1 MSEMINTMSM
11 QIPAK
16 SENES
21 FARAVVAAFCV
32 GLNPT
37 VDEISDIKTAVSEA
51 VTNCVVHAY
60 QKRQSND
67 DMITIECKLF
77 PSMLEV
83 TISDRGVGIQNI
95 DQAMEP
101 FYTTEPDSER
111 SGMGFTVMQSFMDKI
126 SVNNQSGGGTVVTMQ
141 KNFTKEKEQASGEW
155 FPMQQD
161 TVIELV
167 LRAKSGDEQAKNTLV
182 QQNQPLIKSLL
193 RRYLGKGVEYD
204 DLYQLGCLGF
214 VKAINKFDPQY
225 QVKFTTYATPLIIGE
240 IKRFLR
246 DDGAMKVSRSVKT
259 LYVKIKK
266 YLMLKS
272 GDPETPTVD
281 EIAAEFGVTKEEV
294 IFAMEASHLPLPL
307 FATTTN
313 DENDESSCLAD
324 KIVASDDSAFL
335 DQLMIKNMLARLPV
349 RERQV
354 ILLRYYRNATQSEV
368 ARRLHLSQVQV
379 SRIEQKVLRSMKAY
393 LTAGADVV

>member
-1 MSEMINTMSM
+1 
-11 QIPAK
+11 
-16 SENES
+16 
-21 FARAVVAAFCV
+21 
-32 GLNPT
+32 
-37 VDEISDIKTAVSEA
+37 
-51 VTNCVVHAY
+51 
-60 QKRQSND
+60 
-67 DMITIECKLF
+67 
-77 PSMLEV
+77 
-83 TISDRGVGIQNI
+83 
-95 DQAMEP
+95 
-101 FYTTEPDSER
+101 
-111 SGMGFTVMQSFMDKI
+111 
-126 SVNNQSGGGTVVTMQ
+126 
-141 KNFTKEKEQASGEW
+141 
-155 FPMQQD
+155 MQQD
-161 TVIELV
+161 AVIELV

-193 RRYLGKGVEYD
+193 KRYLGKGVEYD

-246 DDGAMKVSRSVKT
+246 DDGAVKVSRSVKT

-272 GDPETPTVD
+272 GEAETPTVD
-281 EIAAEFGVTKEEV
+281 EIATEFGVTKEEV

-307 FATTTN
+307 FATTV
-313 DENDESSCLAD
+313 NDESDESTCLAD
-324 KIVASDDSAFL
+324 KIAASDDSAFL

-393 LTAGADVV
+393 LTAGEDAV

>member
-1 MSEMINTMSM
+1 
-11 QIPAK
+11 
-16 SENES
+16 
-21 FARAVVAAFCV
+21 
-32 GLNPT
+32 
-37 VDEISDIKTAVSEA
+37 
-51 VTNCVVHAY
+51 
-60 QKRQSND
+60 
-67 DMITIECKLF
+67 
-77 PSMLEV
+77 
-83 TISDRGVGIQNI
+83 
-95 DQAMEP
+95 
-101 FYTTEPDSER
+101 
-111 SGMGFTVMQSFMDKI
+111 
-126 SVNNQSGGGTVVTMQ
+126 MQ
-141 KNFTKEKEQASGEW
+141 KDA
-155 FPMQQD
+155 
-161 TVIELV
+161 VIDLV
-167 LRAKSGDEQAKNTLV
+167 VRAKSGDEYAKNLLV

-214 VKAINKFDPQY
+214 VKAINKFDPKY

-266 YLMLKS
+266 YLLLKS
-272 GDPETPTVD
+272 GAIEPPTVD
-281 EIAAEFGVTKEEV
+281 EIATEFNVTKEEI

-307 FATTTN
+307 FASNVNDDN
-313 DENDESSCLAD
+313 DEVICLAD

-335 DQLMIKNMLARLPV
+335 DHIMIKNMLEKLPI

-379 SRIEQKVLRSMKAY
+379 SRIEQKVLREMRDY
-393 LTAGADVV
+393 MTAGEDVV